1 MNRRAVLASIVIGTS
16 CMAASNLEAT
26 VPQER
31 DATVTVSG
39 VEIACRITM
48 PQGTARGAVLLVPG
62 SLYSDVDGNYPSM
75 NMRPHAYA
83 DLARLLGERGFAVL
97 RMAKI
102 GPGTGSR
109 TINAEAAQR
118 HIDFLTRIEV
128 ARAGLDLL
136 RRTSR
141 TRPVIVAGH
150 SEGAVVAS
158 LLATSPDSSDIDG
171 VVSLSGPALPFLSVL
186 RAQVAA
192 MSPPGV
198 RPDMTMFDR
207 TAAAIRAGQAPPDEA
222 TSNPQT
228 TMLASMPEP
237 GRAYL
242 RSVDRVDP
250 VAALAQVKAPVLIV
264 QGGRDD
270 SVPAAHADM
279 LRVGRRT
286 LPTQVATFPRLT
298 HFYKVARPGLPPMQS
313 MGLETPSDPAVADA
327 IAAWAS
333 HLGR

>member
-1 MNRRAVLASIVIGTS
+1 MNRRALLATIIVGATY
-16 CMAASNLEAT
+16 MTANNLEAS

-39 VEIACRITM
+39 VEIACRFTM
-48 PQGTARGAVLLVPG
+48 PRTARGAVLLVPG

-75 NMRPHAYA
+75 NIRPHVYA
-83 DLARLLGERGFAVL
+83 DLARQLGERGFVVL

-109 TINAEAAQR
+109 TIDPEAAQR
-118 HIDFLTRIEV
+118 HIDFLTRVEV

-136 RRTSR
+136 RRTVS

-158 LLATSPDSSDIDG
+158 LLAAGPASSGIDG

-186 RAQVAA
+186 RTQIAA

-198 RPDMTMFDR
+198 TPDMTMFDR

-222 TSNPQT
+222 KSNPQT
-228 TMLASMPEP
+228 AMLASMPEL

-250 VAALAQVKAPVLIV
+250 VAALAQVEAPVLIV

-270 SVPAAHADM
+270 SVPALHADM
-279 LRVGRRT
+279 LRVGRMT
-286 LPTQVATFPRLT
+286 LPTQVITFPSLT
-298 HFYKVARPGLPPMQS
+298 HFYKVAPPGLPPMQL
-313 MGLETPSDPAVADA
+313 MGLETQSDPAVADA
-327 IAAWAS
+327 IAGWAS